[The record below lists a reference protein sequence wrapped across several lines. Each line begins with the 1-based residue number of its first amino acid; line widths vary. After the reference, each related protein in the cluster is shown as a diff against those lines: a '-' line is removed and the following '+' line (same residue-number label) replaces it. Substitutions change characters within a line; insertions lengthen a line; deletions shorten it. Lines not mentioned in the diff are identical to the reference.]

1 MWFSFTRFPSDRA
14 TMQPMSTS
22 ACCARNRSPEE
33 RHAKPEQRSADAK
46 IYENK
51 CAHPSL
57 EDILNCFCELQCSEL
72 VSLFHDLASV
82 LHQAWHAENIELSAS
97 IRERFQQDF
106 LEVSDIEALGAEQ
119 TAADPSADAGH

>member
-1 MWFSFTRFPSDRA
+1 MPNLSKEALT
-14 TMQPMSTS
+14 Q
-22 ACCARNRSPEE
+22 
-33 RHAKPEQRSADAK
+33 K

>member
-1 MWFSFTRFPSDRA
+1 MPNLTQEA
-14 TMQPMSTS
+14 LTQ
-22 ACCARNRSPEE
+22 
-33 RHAKPEQRSADAK
+33 Q

-57 EDILNCFCELQCSEL
+57 EDILNCFYELPCSEL

-82 LHQAWHAENIELSAS
+82 IHQAWHAENIELSAS
-97 IRERFQQDF
+97 LRERFRQDF